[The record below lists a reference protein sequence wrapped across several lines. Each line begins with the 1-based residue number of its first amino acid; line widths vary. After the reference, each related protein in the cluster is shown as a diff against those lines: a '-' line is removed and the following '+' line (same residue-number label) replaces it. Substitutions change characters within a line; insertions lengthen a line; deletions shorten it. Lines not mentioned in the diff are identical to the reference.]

1 MLGEIEQN
9 NPVDKYAAPIKK
21 IGKTVGH
28 IPRRKNAKFAYTIFY
43 LADPY
48 GKCRITVTGKAVNL
62 GDYHVMQ
69 VPCILFSLT
78 IIFII
83 FSDFLMFYQ
92 IFLSP
97 KVKRCLIITYKHGI
111 YESPHELLNH
121 LRLWI
126 LGNLETSRKHLNFI
140 E

>member
-1 MLGEIEQN
+1 MTLIDVISYVERYYVYQNMWTPCFQEQVLGEIEQN

-48 GKCRITVTGKAVNL
+48 GKCSITVTGKAVNL
-62 GDYHVMQ
+62 GDYDVMQ

-83 FSDFLMFYQ
+83 FLDFLMFYQ

-97 KVKRCLIITYKHGI
+97 
-111 YESPHELLNH
+111 
-121 LRLWI
+121 
-126 LGNLETSRKHLNFI
+126 
-140 E
+140 